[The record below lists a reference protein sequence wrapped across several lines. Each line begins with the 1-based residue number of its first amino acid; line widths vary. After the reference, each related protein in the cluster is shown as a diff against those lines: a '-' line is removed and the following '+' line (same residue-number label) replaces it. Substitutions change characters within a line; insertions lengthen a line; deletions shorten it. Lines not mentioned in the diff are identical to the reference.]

1 MASTWVS
8 TTGEVVGNFFAMV
21 LTGVAFAGNLTNFV
35 SIITK
40 IRRESV
46 LNY

>member
-1 MASTWVS
+1 
-8 TTGEVVGNFFAMV
+8 MV
-21 LTGVAFAGNLTNFV
+21 LTGVAFAGNLTNFI

-46 LNY
+46 VNY